1 MGIPAVPYQAES
13 LAPLGALTGPTGH
26 LPGLLSLNTFRMHF
40 PSPPRCKPT
49 EISGAPH

>member
-26 LPGLLSLNTFRMHF
+26 LPGLLSLNTLQKAL
-40 PSPPRCKPT
+40 PSRYKTT
-49 EISGAPH
+49 EISGAAH